1 MSNLMKTLGGKIN
14 VEVTKEDLVAVQVS
28 QLEEQLIATRIDLE
42 EKIEDLSKKQEKL
55 DKQIN
60 KACQDVAES
69 DAERRLKGLLT
80 AASELS
86 GEKLAEKDTEVNVEQ
101 YLPASSAEYI
111 AKDHH
116 IQYRASV
123 AFGKKSGKK
132 SSEDM
137 MYNIEATIKLPIPK
151 DILDM
156 IDQAKTMSD
165 TNTEYSDNL
174 YKVRRALQDM
184 SRFERQA
191 KANIAKKLIQ
201 ATEDGK
207 EMNLEE
213 LFNIKGF
220 KDVKLIGQA

>member
-1 MSNLMKTLGGKIN
+1 MSNLMKALGGKVN

-42 EKIEDLSKKQEKL
+42 EKIEKTNKQQEKL
-55 DKQIN
+55 DKQLS
-60 KACQDVAES
+60 KTCQTLAEE
-69 DAERRLKGLLT
+69 DAEKRLKGLLS

-86 GEKLAEKDTEVNVEQ
+86 GEKLADKDTEVKVRKE
-101 YLPASSAEYI
+101 LPASSSEYV
-111 AKDHH
+111 AKEHY
-116 IQYRASV
+116 ISYEASV

-132 SSEDM
+132 SEEDTL
-137 MYNIEATIKLPIPK
+137 YKVEATIKIPLPK
-151 DILDM
+151 EVLDL
-156 IDQAKTMSD
+156 IDQIKTLSD
-165 TNTEYSDNL
+165 TTEEYSDNL

-191 KANIAKKLIQ
+191 KANIAKKIIQ

-207 EMNLEE
+207 DVNLEE

-220 KDVKLIGQA
+220 KDVKLLGQ

>member
-1 MSNLMKTLGGKIN
+1 MSNLIKALGGKVN

-42 EKIEDLSKKQEKL
+42 EKLEKSNKQQEKVEIQL
-55 DKQIN
+55 N
-60 KACQDVAES
+60 KLCQTIAEE
-69 DAERRLKGLLT
+69 DAERRLKGLLS

-86 GEKLAEKDTEVNVEQ
+86 GEKLADKDTEVSISKDLPRSSSE
-101 YLPASSAEYI
+101 YLANEHFISYEAT
-111 AKDHH
+111 
-116 IQYRASV
+116 V

-132 SSEDM
+132 SQEDSM
-137 MYNIEATIKLPIPK
+137 FKVEANIKVPLPK
-151 DILDM
+151 EVLEL
-156 IDQAKTMSD
+156 IDQIKAISD
-165 TNTEYSDNL
+165 TIEENSDSL

-191 KANIAKKLIQ
+191 KANIAKKIIQ

-207 EMNLEE
+207 DINLED

-220 KDVKLIGQA
+220 KDVKLLGQ